1 MSHEVPVTPPS
12 AEPPTKVR
20 FRRTRAL
27 VNKFPMPKTRKGAL
41 LGFVVIAAIGSF
53 LTVAAVFAVSFSE
66 TAAFCGLCHTMAPEH
81 KAYEMS
87 PHSELAC
94 AECHVAPGVMGW
106 VKAKAA
112 GTKQLFQ
119 LVTNTYERP
128 IPAPDHSDMPPV
140 TETCMK
146 CHSLESITK
155 NGGPVKL
162 TLRPSYEDNEK
173 NTRDLV
179 AIVLRPAGLMSDATT
194 ASTTT
199 ADADSGPRGVHWHV
213 QQDVEFTSADPRSQ
227 SISSVTVN
235 NPDGTKTQYI
245 AANKVGISADA
256 TPDLERLAD
265 TERTRRMDCIE
276 CHNRVGHTTPNTSR
290 AVDDAMSEGKIS
302 PLLPYIKKYSVDLLN
317 DDYPSLEDAS
327 TAMETLT
334 ETYQSKYPAIATKY
348 ATQIETAIAE
358 LKVIYA
364 ELATPDMKVQAQTYP
379 DNLGHKGGPGC
390 FRCHDGAHF
399 KVVNGKVTNESIPS
413 SCSTCHTFPQI
424 GGSVTGL
431 VLAGAPTSHDDKL
444 WVFSHKDAA
453 AAVASA
459 RNAQLKKQPAGSVD
473 PSGTEC
479 GTCHQRNY
487 CENCH
492 TTGAFKID
500 HDQMLYNHA
509 ESIRLTGGKACAY
522 CHQPVFCASCHQ
534 GNVLDTPAAKQTN
547 GSVTS

>member
-1 MSHEVPVTPPS
+1 MDAPS
-12 AEPPTKVR
+12 KVR

-27 VNKFPMPKTRKGAL
+27 INKIPLPTTRKGAF
-41 LGFVVIAAIGSF
+41 LGFLVIAGLGSI

-94 AECHVAPGVMGW
+94 AECHVEPGALGW

-128 IPAPDHSDMPPV
+128 IPAPDHADLPAV
-140 TETCMK
+140 QDTCMR
-146 CHSLESITK
+146 CHSLESITA

-162 TLRPSYEDNEK
+162 VLRPSYEDDEK

-179 AIVLRPAGLMSDATT
+179 AIVLRPAGLTSDVTTT
-194 ASTTT
+194 ASS
-199 ADADSGPRGVHWHV
+199 DAENGPRGVHWHV

-227 SISSVTVN
+227 TIDTVTVN
-235 NPDGTKTQYI
+235 NPDGTTTQYI
-245 AANKVGISADA
+245 AANKVSVSSNVG
-256 TPDLERLAD
+256 PDIAKLQAD
-265 TERTRRMDCIE
+265 TRTRRMDCID
-276 CHNRVGHTTPNTSR
+276 CHNRIGHTAPNTSR
-290 AVDDAMSEGKIS
+290 AVDEAMSSGRIS
-302 PLLPYIKKYSVDLLN
+302 PVLPYIKKYAVDLLN
-317 DDYPSLEDAS
+317 ADYATLEDAGVG
-327 TAMETLT
+327 METLR
-334 ETYQSKYPAIATKY
+334 ETYATSYPAVATKY
-348 ATQIETAIAE
+348 SAQIEAAIAE
-358 LKVIYA
+358 LKTIYA
-364 ELATPDMKVQAQTYP
+364 GVATPDMKVQAQTYP

-390 FRCHDGAHF
+390 FRCHDGAHY
-399 KVVNGKVTNESIPS
+399 KVVDGKVSKDTIPS
-413 SCSTCHTFPQI
+413 TCSTCHTFPQI
-424 GGSVTGL
+424 GGTVTGL
-431 VLAGAPTSHDDKL
+431 VLAGAPTTHNDKM
-444 WVFSHKDAA
+444 WVFSHKSAA
-453 AAVASA
+453 AAVAAA
-459 RNAQLKKQPAGSVD
+459 RNAALKHEPAGSVD
-473 PSGTEC
+473 PSGTNC
-479 GTCHQRNY
+479 GTCHQRSY

-534 GNVLDTPAAKQTN
+534 GNVLDTPAAKPTN
-547 GSVTS
+547 GTVTS